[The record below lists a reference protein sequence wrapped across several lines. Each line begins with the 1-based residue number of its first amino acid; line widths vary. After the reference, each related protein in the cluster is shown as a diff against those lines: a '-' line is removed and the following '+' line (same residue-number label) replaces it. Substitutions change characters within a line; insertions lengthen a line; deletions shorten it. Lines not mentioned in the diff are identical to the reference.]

1 MAKVTRSE
9 KYTVVMNGK
18 EARALDALLSNV
30 AYGAQNASPSSR
42 FLSNIQDALREAFGL
57 ADGHV
62 FDEGPVLSESTGIVV
77 TGTPRESN
85 G

>member
-9 KYTVVMNGK
+9 KYTLLMNGK
-18 EARALDALLSNV
+18 EAQALDALLSNV
-30 AYGAQNASPSSR
+30 AYGSAYASLSSQL
-42 FLSNIQDALREAFGL
+42 LSNIQDALREAFGL
-57 ADGHV
+57 VNGYV

-77 TGTPRESN
+77 TGTPVSN